1 MNSIFLKSDFYKKP
15 IEVANIN
22 NEVIVIITDD
32 YDRETIFS
40 WYDLELQMT
49 KSWYINKC
57 LLWSFVKKIPKN
69 VLIIWFWWWA
79 FAKYLEDHISDI
91 NITWVE
97 IDQTMIDI
105 SKKIMWVKTN
115 DLYIKDAIIAL
126 DEIIE
131 KDLKFDSILV
141 DVYWSN
147 WEIPSFFLSED
158 FVSKLK
164 QILFLEGTISINFSN
179 WNTSEKILSEYKKM
193 HFFMLKYFS
202 KFYSC
207 LLEWEEN
214 YSNMSL
220 IYNLDRDYYKEDFHN
235 NYLKQVS
242 LWNIIYDDYIIGD
255 LFVDNTLFFDN

>member
-40 WYDLELQMT
+40 WYDLDLQMT

-79 FAKYLEDHISDI
+79 FAKYLEDHITNI
-91 NITWVE
+91 KITWIE

-105 SKKIMWVKTN
+105 SKKIMWVKT
-115 DLYIKDAIIAL
+115 DDFYIKDAKTAI
-126 DEIIE
+126 DEIINSSI
-131 KDLKFDSILV
+131 KYDSILI
-141 DVYWSN
+141 DIYWN
-147 WEIPSFFLSED
+147 NGEIPDYFLSEE
-158 FVSKLK
+158 FAIKLK
-164 QILFLEGTISINFSN
+164 KILFLDWTISINFAN
-179 WNTSEKILSEYKKM
+179 ADTSEKILSWYKKM
-193 HFFMLKYFS
+193 HYFMLKHFWE
-202 KFYSC
+202 FFSC
-207 LLEWEEN
+207 LLTWEKN

-220 IYNLDRDYYKEDFHN
+220 IYNLDKSYYKEDFHN
-235 NYLKQVS
+235 NYLKNVS
-242 LWNIIYDDYIIGD
+242 LWNIIYDEFIIKD
-255 LFVDNTLFFDN
+255 LFVDNSLFLDN

>member
-1 MNSIFLKSDFYKKP
+1 MDSIFFKSDFYKKP

-32 YDRETIFS
+32 FDRETIFS
-40 WYDLELQMT
+40 WYDLELKMT

-69 VLIIWFWWWA
+69 VLVIWFWWWT
-79 FAKYLEDHISDI
+79 FAKYLEDHICDI
-91 NITWVE
+91 NITWIE

-105 SKKIMWVKTN
+105 SKKIMWVKTT
-115 DLYIKDAIIAL
+115 DFYIKDAMIAI

-131 KDLKFDSILV
+131 KNLKFDSILV
-141 DVYWSN
+141 DIYWSN
-147 WEIPSFFLSED
+147 GEIPQFFLSED
-158 FVSKLK
+158 FVLKLK
-164 QILFLEGTISINFSN
+164 QILSLQGTISINFSN
-179 WNTSEKILSEYKKM
+179 GDTNEKILSNYKKM
-193 HFFMLKYFS
+193 HFFMLKHFS

-207 LLEWEEN
+207 LLEWEKN

-220 IYNLDRDYYKEDFHN
+220 IYNLDKDYYKENFHN
-235 NYLKQVS
+235 NYLKEVTQKSIV
-242 LWNIIYDDYIIGD
+242 YDDYIIKD